1 MRYWP
6 AATLRLCATSRLAS
20 PHRRRSRHTVRRL
33 GESHLLQNED
43 ASNSEAARSIVC
55 TGEFLAAFRAEL
67 SPDESRPERTALA
80 PISPNVTVPTSDG
93 KREVPKEGSQH
104 RRDPGLSEFRYKR
117 VTEEQECYSDPN
129 PSPRPHP
136 RPHASPSA

>member
-1 MRYWP
+1 M
-6 AATLRLCATSRLAS
+6 
-20 PHRRRSRHTVRRL
+20 RRL
-33 GESHLLQNED
+33 GESHLLQSED

-55 TGEFLAAFRAEL
+55 TGEFLAAFRAEF

-93 KREVPKEGSQH
+93 KREVPN
-104 RRDPGLSEFRYKR
+104 RRDPSLCEFQKKR
-117 VTEEQECYSDPN
+117 VSEEQESYSDPN
-129 PSPRPHP
+129 PYPRPHP

>member
-1 MRYWP
+1 M
-6 AATLRLCATSRLAS
+6 
-20 PHRRRSRHTVRRL
+20 RRL
-33 GESHLLQNED
+33 GESHLLQSED

-93 KREVPKEGSQH
+93 KREVPKERSQP
-104 RRDPGLSEFRYKR
+104 RRDPELCEFQKRR
-117 VTEEQECYSDPN
+117 VTEDQEGYSDPN

-136 RPHASPSA
+136 RPHTSRSA

>member
-1 MRYWP
+1 M
-6 AATLRLCATSRLAS
+6 
-20 PHRRRSRHTVRRL
+20 RRL
-33 GESHLLQNED
+33 GESHLQSED

-55 TGEFLAAFRAEL
+55 TGEFLAAVRAEL

-93 KREVPKEGSQH
+93 KREVPKESSQH
-104 RRDPGLSEFRYKR
+104 RRDPGLSEFRYRR